1 MLNFL
6 KTIAKKSE
14 TFLYYISESTKSLFG
29 KYDSLEDLDQIKIR
43 HEDTLTEL
51 EKIGLQNKTYY
62 PTPLCLLF

>member
-14 TFLYYISESTKSLFG
+14 TFLYYTSESTSLFG

-43 HEDTLTEL
+43 HEDTLMEL